1 MISLLARSQDD
12 APLADVPF
20 GDHLINP
27 RKATPIDIPSPY
39 EFYQYWINTDDR
51 DVERF
56 LALFTL
62 LPLEEVKR
70 YGQLT
75 GAELREAKEVLAFE
89 TTKITHGEAEAKKAR
104 EASHMAFGNKE
115 GSLDAMPT
123 TSLQKKRIKQGITA
137 WELFAETGL
146 CTSKGE
152 ARRLISQGGG
162 YVNGSRLKGVDEV
175 ITEEHIREG
184 IIILRAGKKR
194 YHRVVLK
201 EK

>member
-1 MISLLARSQDD
+1 MGKTAQGAIWLDPEL
-12 APLADVPF
+12 
-20 GDHLINP
+20 
-27 RKATPIDIPSPY
+27 TSPY
-39 EFYQYWINTDDR
+39 EYYQYWINTDDR

-70 YGQLT
+70 YGRLT
-75 GAELREAKEVLAFE
+75 GADLRGAKEVLAYE
-89 TTKITHGEAEAKKAR
+89 ATRITHGEAEAIKAR
-104 EASHMAFGNKE
+104 EASRMAFGNEE

-123 TSLQKKRIKQGITA
+123 TPLQKKRIKQGITA

-146 CTSKGE
+146 CASKGE

-162 YVNGSRLKGVDEV
+162 YVNGSRLSGIDEV

-184 IIILRAGKKR
+184 TIILRAGKKR
-194 YHRVVLK
+194 YHRVIL
-201 EK
+201 E